1 MWTVDR
7 PGGLS
12 RDKERVRSSRSAA
25 FTRTKDE
32 AQARRI
38 ITEYRS
44 DYLLICPNMATATIF
59 MAEAPRGFYGQLV
72 KGKVPAWLQ
81 PIDLGRDSPYKMWKV
96 VGAR

>member
-1 MWTVDR
+1 MRREEV
-7 PGGLS
+7 
-12 RDKERVRSSRSAA
+12 A
-25 FTRTKDE
+25 RTF
-32 AQARRI
+32 QHI
-38 ITEYRS
+38 L

-96 VGAR
+96 VGDRKATEGKLMKLTVRREYQLSR